1 MYELIK
7 MTNPSLQQLTEH
19 SLTFLMIVLFAYVS
33 VLFENQWAVNIDL
46 VGGAVLLSYILFSLR
61 MMPSVILAIVV
72 SMLIFKQQG
81 NILALE
87 SAMMVFTCTIGPAT
101 ALFIMSSAKKIH
113 ISTLRSITF
122 KQVLILTFIQAI
134 FCSMLKL
141 FTAITINS
149 NVTQPEIADYFLKL
163 FTIDS
168 LGTLAIVYAAIKI
181 ITYFKKVNPSI
192 STA

>member
-1 MYELIK
+1 
-7 MTNPSLQQLTEH
+7 MTNPSLEKLTEH
-19 SLTFLMIVLFAYVS
+19 SLTFLMIVLFAYAS
-33 VLFENQWAVNIDL
+33 VLFENQWAVNINL

-72 SMLIFKQQG
+72 AILMFKQQG

-87 SAMMVFTCTIGPAT
+87 SAMTIFTCTIAPAI

-113 ISTLRSITF
+113 ISTIRSITF
-122 KQVLILTFIQAI
+122 KQILILSFIQAI

-141 FTAITINS
+141 FTAITISS
-149 NVTQPEIADYFLKL
+149 NVTRPEIADYFFKL

-168 LGTLAIVYAAIKI
+168 LGTLAIVYATIKI

-192 STA
+192 SIC

>member
-1 MYELIK
+1 
-7 MTNPSLQQLTEH
+7 MTNSSLQQLTRH

-46 VGGAVLLSYILFSLR
+46 VGGAALLSYILFSLR
-61 MMPSVILAIVV
+61 MIPSVILAIVV

-87 SAMMVFTCTIGPAT
+87 PAMTIFTCTIAPAI
-101 ALFIMSSAKKIH
+101 AFFIMSSAKKIH
-113 ISTLRSITF
+113 ISTIRSITF

-134 FCSMLKL
+134 FCSMFKL
-141 FTAITINS
+141 FTAITISS
-149 NVTQPEIADYFLKL
+149 NTQPEIADYFFKL

-168 LGTLAIVYAAIKI
+168 LGTLAIVYATIKI

-192 STA
+192 SIG

>member
-1 MYELIK
+1 
-7 MTNPSLQQLTEH
+7 MTRSFSFQKHLSEH
-19 SLTFLMIVLFAYVS
+19 GISFLMIILFAYVS

-46 VGGAVLLSYILFSLR
+46 VGGAALLCYILFNHR
-61 MMPSVILAIVV
+61 MIPTVLLAIVV

-87 SAMMVFTCTIGPAT
+87 SAMMVFTCTIGPAA

-141 FTAITINS
+141 FTAKTISS
-149 NVTQPEIADYFLKL
+149 NVTQPEIGDYFLKL

>member
-1 MYELIK
+1 
-7 MTNPSLQQLTEH
+7 
-19 SLTFLMIVLFAYVS
+19 MIVLFAYVS

-46 VGGAVLLSYILFSLR
+46 VGGAALLSYILFSLR
-61 MMPSVILAIVV
+61 MIPSVILAIVV

-87 SAMMVFTCTIGPAT
+87 PAMTIFTCTIAPAI
-101 ALFIMSSAKKIH
+101 AFFIMSSAKKIH
-113 ISTLRSITF
+113 ISTIRSITF

-141 FTAITINS
+141 FTAITISS

-163 FTIDS
+163 LTIDS

-181 ITYFKKVNPSI
+181 ITYFKKSNLLVS
-192 STA
+192 